1 MHNESQILPI
11 QRAEYIVG
19 SRTELA
25 KKIGVTAAA
34 IGYWIKV
41 RNGVP
46 TNAAFCEA
54 IEKATNGKVT
64 AKELNP
70 AMFK

>member
-1 MHNESQILPI
+1 MANDKKVLPI

-19 SRTELA
+19 SRSKLA
-25 KKIGVTAAA
+25 RMIGVTQTA
-34 IGYWIKV
+34 IRYWITH

-46 TNAAFCEA
+46 TNAGFCEA

-70 AMFK
+70 EMFK